1 MDRRSAIGISAMTA
15 LGLTLFPSGAV
26 GQQQSMK
33 EQLVGAW
40 SLVSFELVRQDGSKQ
55 STFGVNPK
63 GIAFFDAGGHYSISR
78 TLRSC
83 QIRD

>member
-15 LGLTLFPSGAV
+15 LGLALFPSGAV
-26 GQQQSMK
+26 GQQHSMK

-55 STFGVNPK
+55 STFGTNPK
-63 GIAFFDAGGHYSISR
+63 KASLFLMPVVTTAS
-78 TLRSC
+78 RSC
-83 QIRD
+83 A